1 MNTSQ
6 KKNIIEIQKVI
17 LLKIKIPCYNYFS
30 CSKVFCSKVKLT
42 IEYYRL
48 LLIVFHSKFSLGIA
62 ENGCK

>member
-1 MNTSQ
+1 MLEYEYITKEKYYRDS
-6 KKNIIEIQKVI
+6 KVI

-48 LLIVFHSKFSLGIA
+48 L
-62 ENGCK
+62 